1 MTQTPHPQLLT
12 SGEVAEIFR
21 VNPRTVRR
29 WAEAGTLSSIRTVG
43 GHFRYDRLEV
53 ENLLEGGRE
62 EQDPGA

>member
-1 MTQTPHPQLLT
+1 MPQTPHPQLLT

-43 GHFRYDRLEV
+43 GHFRDDRLEV